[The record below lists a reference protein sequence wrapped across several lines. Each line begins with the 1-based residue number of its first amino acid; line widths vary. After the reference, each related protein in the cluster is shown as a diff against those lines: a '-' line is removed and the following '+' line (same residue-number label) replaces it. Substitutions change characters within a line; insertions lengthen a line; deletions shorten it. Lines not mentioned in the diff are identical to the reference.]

1 MAWVYRLDD
10 RVRRRCQE
18 AIDEVW
24 AGDRCGL
31 GAAVAPELCPYPS
44 EGEERSIFIQREPDI
59 FFSLV

>member
-1 MAWVYRLDD
+1 VDGLDD
-10 RVRRRCQE
+10 RVRRRRQE
-18 AIDEVW
+18 AVDVMR
-24 AGDRCGL
+24 AGDRFGL

>member
-1 MAWVYRLDD
+1 MYGEDD
-10 RVRRRCQE
+10 RIRLSRQE
-18 AIDEVW
+18 AIDVMW
-24 AGDRCGL
+24 AGDRFGL